1 MRRASSRSSPQDM
14 HASLHE
20 SPFLSNGSGPSPIM
34 TTLSKEELQ
43 DRAVRGSLWT
53 LLFVAVTMPLG
64 IAGNAIVARLLG
76 PKEYGYLALLTI
88 LFATAVTLAEIG
100 FGQALTQWGVS
111 SETTGDTETTRGL
124 LRRRTGFVLSFQFPV
139 LGLSGILLLHEQPL
153 WLLTL
158 FVAVLLCMLLTNG
171 AQAVLLWS
179 NRSAAIA
186 RISTVV
192 GMLTHIGVIVVALMS
207 ARAMSVWITRTL
219 LSLIGPL
226 IAVCLIC
233 KHFRSALIRPRLPR
247 RMPLGFWRFALLSW
261 AAGVSAT
268 LVYTRSEV
276 FILHLFRQE
285 TAVGIFALAFGLC
298 QQLTLPLDSLL
309 APLLPATAGLMT
321 AHPSHIREGCLR
333 SLRFVAVFAG
343 LLAALTPALFF
354 LIPLAFGEN
363 YARSAMF
370 FLPLGLASTLQSITS
385 PLNVLVYA
393 RRDGGLLLRA
403 NVSALLV
410 DIAAA
415 LVLVGMIGGWGAVV
429 ANLLGQATSAVL
441 LTRAEARAQHL
452 TLKQLMP
459 AMRAWLLALASLVPS
474 FLLGYCGF
482 ALWGALGAAL
492 VTAIVGPALYAL
504 LLRLSGGALTKADA
518 QVLIKVFPSHSQ
530 SVLRLALRLVIKSW

>member
-53 LLFVAVTMPLG
+53 LLFV
-64 IAGNAIVARLLG
+64 
-76 PKEYGYLALLTI
+76 
-88 LFATAVTLAEIG
+88 AVTLAEIG

-276 FILHLFRQE
+276 FI
-285 TAVGIFALAFGLC
+285 
-298 QQLTLPLDSLL
+298 
-309 APLLPATAGLMT
+309 
-321 AHPSHIREGCLR
+321 
-333 SLRFVAVFAG
+333 
-343 LLAALTPALFF
+343 
-354 LIPLAFGEN
+354 
-363 YARSAMF
+363 
-370 FLPLGLASTLQSITS
+370 
-385 PLNVLVYA
+385 
-393 RRDGGLLLRA
+393 
-403 NVSALLV
+403 
-410 DIAAA
+410 
-415 LVLVGMIGGWGAVV
+415 
-429 ANLLGQATSAVL
+429 
-441 LTRAEARAQHL
+441 
-452 TLKQLMP
+452 
-459 AMRAWLLALASLVPS
+459 
-474 FLLGYCGF
+474 
-482 ALWGALGAAL
+482 
-492 VTAIVGPALYAL
+492 
-504 LLRLSGGALTKADA
+504 
-518 QVLIKVFPSHSQ
+518 
-530 SVLRLALRLVIKSW
+530 

>member
-1 MRRASSRSSPQDM
+1 MRRATSRSSPQDM

-285 TAVGIFALAFGLC
+285 TAVGIFALAFGLS

-343 LLAALTPALFF
+343 LLAALIPAL
-354 LIPLAFGEN
+354 
-363 YARSAMF
+363 F

-530 SVLRLALRLVIKSW
+530 SVLRLALRRVIKSW